1 MTMIHITLPD
11 GTVNEYAAG
20 ITCGEVIT
28 DALGKKH
35 GCLAARVD
43 GHECDLSTVLSDN
56 CSVEGIL
63 SQSDEGMHI
72 LRHSAAH
79 LLAQAVM
86 ALYPGALPTIGP
98 AIDRGFYYDFA
109 MDPITQGDLKAIEKK
124 MHEIARRNLT
134 VERLNSTKPRFAST
148 LNPTRTNL
156 RSLTISSKPETG
168 PPFTSRASGTICAWA
183 HTFPA
188 RRN

>member
-1 MTMIHITLPD
+1 MIHITLPD

-20 ITCGEVIT
+20 ITCGEVII

-35 GCLAARVD
+35 GCLAAKVD
-43 GHECDLSTVLSDN
+43 GQEHDLSTSLNVD

-63 SQSDEGMHI
+63 AHSDEGMHI

-86 ALYPGALPTIGP
+86 ELYPGALPTIGP

-109 MDPITQGDLKAIEKK
+109 MEPIAQGDLKAIEKK
-124 MHEIARRNLT
+124 MHELARKNLT
-134 VERLNSTKPRFAST
+134 VERVEL
-148 LNPTRTNL
+148 L
-156 RSLTISSKPETG
+156 SLIH
-168 PPFTSRASGTICAWA
+168 I
-183 HTFPA
+183 
-188 RRN
+188 

>member
-20 ITCGEVIT
+20 ITAGKSSPMPS
-28 DALGKKH
+28 KKH

-86 ALYPGALPTIGP
+86 ALYLALCQPSAP
-98 AIDRGFYYDFA
+98 
-109 MDPITQGDLKAIEKK
+109 P
-124 MHEIARRNLT
+124 LT
-134 VERLNSTKPRFAST
+134 AAST
-148 LNPTRTNL
+148 TILPWI
-156 RSLTISSKPETG
+156 RSP
-168 PPFTSRASGTICAWA
+168 RAT
-183 HTFPA
+183 
-188 RRN
+188 